1 MREIKFKITLDDIFY
16 SVLVLTILLYY
27 FAINLLVWRATEP
40 TENNK
45 NNNQKELRINAEN
58 T

>member
-1 MREIKFKITLDDIFY
+1 MREFKFKITLDDIFY
-16 SVLVLTILLYY
+16 SVVVLTILLYY

-45 NNNQKELRINAEN
+45 NKNQKELRNE
-58 T
+58 